1 MRRAS
6 IFASHEINTRHQKD
20 LAAKSTGLIFKA
32 FFTIVAILFSECA
45 VLRAEDAP
53 EFTRQFLTNVDHI
66 GWGIA
71 DIETGLPEDCC
82 FESQSVSSVFCD
94 DEDLQYQHEL
104 DEDWQ
109 LLPSG
114 LMYRSYLAGEK
125 EPRFQFVP
133 MFNTKG
139 GTVLETA
146 MGGRVGL
153 LRYGTHDSM
162 VPEGWQ
168 LDMEGA
174 VLARLDAE
182 QQWDLQA
189 ADFRVGFLSTWRQG
203 PDSFKAGYYHISS
216 HLGDEFLIRNP
227 GFIRLNYVRDSL
239 IVGWTHDLSLDT
251 QVYGEIGYAFNY
263 DGGAQPLEFQF
274 GVQYSPTCA
283 TGLRGAPFC
292 AVNVHTREDYDFST
306 SINLAAGWQ
315 WRGMESD
322 HRFRAGL
329 QCFNGPSAQYSFGNQ
344 HETLVGGGVWFDF

>member
-1 MRRAS
+1 MGRTS
-6 IFASHEINTRHQKD
+6 IFASHEVINRHPKD
-20 LAAKSTGLIFKA
+20 SSASSQGLICKA
-32 FFTIVAILFSECA
+32 FLMIVAVVFSQSA
-45 VLRAEDAP
+45 VLYGEDAP
-53 EFTRQFLTNVDHI
+53 EFSRQFLTSVDHI
-66 GWGIA
+66 GWGIGDA
-71 DIETGLPEDCC
+71 EAGLPADCC
-82 FESQSVSSVFCD
+82 YEGQSVSSLFCY
-94 DEDLQYQHEL
+94 DEDLQFRHDI

-109 LLPSG
+109 ILPSG

-125 EPRFQFVP
+125 ESRFQFFP

-162 VPEGWQ
+162 VPQGWQ
-168 LDMEGA
+168 LDMEGG

-182 QQWDLQA
+182 QSWDLQA

-216 HLGDEFLIRNP
+216 HLGDEFLIANP
-227 GFIRLNYVRDSL
+227 GFVRVNYVRDSL

-251 QVYGEIGYAFNY
+251 QVYGEVGYAFNY
-263 DGGAQPLEFQF
+263 DGGALPLEFQF
-274 GVQYSPTCA
+274 GVQYSPTCV
-283 TGLRGAPFC
+283 TGLRGAPFS
-292 AVNVHTREDYDFST
+292 AVNIHIREDYNFST
-306 SINLAAGWQ
+306 SINVATGWQ
-315 WRGMESD
+315 WRGVESD
-322 HRFRAGL
+322 HRFRVGL

>member
-1 MRRAS
+1 LRRAS

-182 QQWDLQA
+182 QELLPNVVFRENFSGD
-189 ADFRVGFLSTWRQG
+189 DFGMSCRGFG
-203 PDSFKAGYYHISS
+203 GCGFEFIS
-216 HLGDEFLIRNP
+216 
-227 GFIRLNYVRDSL
+227 
-239 IVGWTHDLSLDT
+239 
-251 QVYGEIGYAFNY
+251 
-263 DGGAQPLEFQF
+263 
-274 GVQYSPTCA
+274 
-283 TGLRGAPFC
+283 
-292 AVNVHTREDYDFST
+292 
-306 SINLAAGWQ
+306 
-315 WRGMESD
+315 
-322 HRFRAGL
+322 
-329 QCFNGPSAQYSFGNQ
+329 
-344 HETLVGGGVWFDF
+344 